1 MRERPGAEAAFGGF
15 DNLQAAFDPDRTL
28 TGDLSELWVLIARE
42 IPADVRAFWT
52 AFAPASGLV
61 LSAAELDS
69 LVERDVRYTESK
81 FIGPH
86 DDSFYQRLIRRGRA
100 LVSDAAY
107 EAAFIAVLARQY
119 HACHRRLCEIL
130 RGSPDRLER
139 LTRALYTLAA
149 WEMQATL
156 AGVME
161 ARFEADL
168 ARSAEYRSKL
178 VAIDRAQ
185 LCVEFDLGGIVLAA
199 NRNFLVAFGYAAEEI
214 VGRHHRIFCAAE
226 SAADPGYTAFWET
239 LAAGEFATGEFRR
252 VAKDG
257 SSRWLQA
264 TYNPILDASGSPAK
278 ILKIATD
285 VTDLRV
291 RELERTEHLAALQA
305 ETDSRRRAL
314 EETYRKL
321 VPLVDAIRVVAEQTD
336 LLALNAAIEAAR
348 AGEAGRG
355 FAVVASEVK
364 SLSANARALITR
376 AAGLMDDVAR

>member
-15 DNLQAAFDPDRTL
+15 DRLQAAFDPDRTL
-28 TGDLSELWVLIARE
+28 TNDLVELWSLVAPE
-42 IPADVRAFWT
+42 IPADVRTFWA

-61 LSAAELDS
+61 LSADEFDS
-69 LVERDVRYTESK
+69 LVARDVRYTESK
-81 FIGPH
+81 FTGPH
-86 DDSFYQRLIRRGRA
+86 DDAFYQRLIRRGRA
-100 LVSDAAY
+100 LVKDAAH

-119 HACHRRLCEIL
+119 HACHRRLCETL
-130 RGSPDRLER
+130 RASPERLER
-139 LTRALYTLAA
+139 LTRALYTLAT

-156 AGVME
+156 AGVMD

-185 LCVEFDLGGIVLAA
+185 LCVEFDLEGIILAA
-199 NRNFLVAFGYAAEEI
+199 NRNFLMSFGYAAEEI
-214 VGRHHRIFCAAE
+214 VGCHHAMFCTPDTRG
-226 SAADPGYTAFWET
+226 DPAYDAFWET
-239 LAAGEFATGEFRR
+239 LAAGDFATGEFRR
-252 VAKDG
+252 IAKDG

-291 RELERTEHLAALQA
+291 REIERTEHLAALQA
-305 ETDSRRRAL
+305 ETDSRRRSL

-321 VPLVDAIRVVAEQTD
+321 APLVDAIRVVAEQTD

-348 AGEAGRG
+348 AGDAGRG

-364 SLSANARALITR
+364 SLSGNARALITR
-376 AAGLMDDVAR
+376 AAGLMDDVAQ